1 MRRKTKNEVVV
12 NIVFELGADVEFSG
26 IGGFIPFPAPSPPWI
41 GVVVVGAAT
50 FGIAVG
56 VVTVVFVFVFVF
68 VTPAP
73 AVIHSHYKELKPS
86 KQI

>member
-26 IGGFIPFPAPSPPWI
+26 IRGFIPTPSPPWI

-50 FGIAVG
+50 FGIAAG

>member
-1 MRRKTKNEVVV
+1 MRRKTKNEVV
-12 NIVFELGADVEFSG
+12 IVFELGDDVEFSG